1 MVPTNK
7 ECEMIFGDV
16 IVKYTNRKLFNN
28 RLRTILE
35 PLIKGEIKGFER
47 EFSFVLRDI
56 PSYHDTRTENSYH
69 MFMLGMLVSLNDYE
83 VISNKE
89 AGYGRVDI
97 IILHKQDKTKPAIVM
112 ELKIIDEFDE
122 ETKDTALEKAVKQI
136 KEKEYI
142 SYVKNRE
149 YNNIFAFGL
158 VFDGKRCWVKN
169 CRI

>member
-16 IVKYTNRKLFNN
+16 IVRYTNRKLFNN

-35 PLIKGEIKGFER
+35 PLIKGDIETFER
-47 EFSFVLRDI
+47 EFSFTLRDI

-89 AGYGRVDI
+89 AGYGRVDV
-97 IILHKQDKTKPAIVM
+97 IILHREDKTKPAIVM
-112 ELKIIDEFDE
+112 ELKIIDKFNKE
-122 ETKDTALEKAVKQI
+122 KKKSALKSAVKQI

-142 SYVKNRE
+142 SYVKSRK
-149 YNNIFAFGL
+149 YYNIFAFGL

-169 CRI
+169 CKI

>member
-1 MVPTNK
+1 
-7 ECEMIFGDV
+7 
-16 IVKYTNRKLFNN
+16 
-28 RLRTILE
+28 
-35 PLIKGEIKGFER
+35 
-47 EFSFVLRDI
+47 
-56 PSYHDTRTENSYH
+56 
-69 MFMLGMLVSLNDYE
+69 MLGMLVSLNDYE

-97 IILHKQDKTKPAIVM
+97 IILHRQDKTKPAIVM

-122 ETKDTALEKAVKQI
+122 ETKDSALEKAVKQI

-142 SYVKNRE
+142 AYVKNRG

-169 CRI
+169 CKI